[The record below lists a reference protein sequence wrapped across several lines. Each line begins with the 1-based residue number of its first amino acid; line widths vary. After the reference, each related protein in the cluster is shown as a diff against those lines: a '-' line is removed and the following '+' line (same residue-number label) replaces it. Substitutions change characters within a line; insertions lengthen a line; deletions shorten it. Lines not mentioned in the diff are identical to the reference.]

1 VLRGEIANGRLF
13 GGARTPTGCSAA
25 TATTASM
32 AGRARRTPVTVAP
45 AAPPGIDNCEQVA

>member
-32 AGRARRTPVTVAP
+32 AP